1 MNLQDR
7 KATQSMLGAVSV
19 VRATKK
25 LALILALGALLGGC
39 VTNAQTFKAYVGE
52 VNSQMQVSVIR
63 GGQLVRNDLMN
74 RYVDV
79 VRFLRVDDMQLNS
92 REQIAA
98 VEVVPGYREIEV
110 YYSWDH
116 GSQRGL
122 GPALVDYAAAQTEVS
137 RVLRFTA
144 QPGEIYTVRAE
155 PTFQGDRQDIT
166 TLAAVDFWVEDS
178 AGIAVVPPEKAR
190 IQPLLGF
197 N

>member
-1 MNLQDR
+1 MASLIYTIKHHLRQ
-7 KATQSMLGAVSV
+7 AQSLVITVKRLLLVAICSAMLSS
-19 VRATKK
+19 
-25 LALILALGALLGGC
+25 C
-39 VTNAQTFKAYVGE
+39 VADVQTFKAYIGE
-52 VNSQMQVSVIR
+52 VNSQMQTSVIR

-79 VRFLRVDDMQLNS
+79 VRFLRVDDMELRS
-92 REQIAA
+92 SEQIAA

-122 GPALVDYAAAQTEVS
+122 APALVDYAAAQTGVS

-144 QPGEIYTVRAE
+144 LPGEVYTVHAE
-155 PTFQGDRQDIT
+155 PTFLGERQDIT

-178 AGIAVVPPEKAR
+178 VGKAVVPSEQAR
-190 IQPLLGF
+190 IQPVL
-197 N
+197 

>member
-1 MNLQDR
+1 MASLIYTIKHHLRQ
-7 KATQSMLGAVSV
+7 AQSLVITVKRLLLVAICSAMLSS
-19 VRATKK
+19 
-25 LALILALGALLGGC
+25 C
-39 VTNAQTFKAYVGE
+39 VANVQTFKAYIGE
-52 VNSQMQVSVIR
+52 VNSQMQTSVIR

-79 VRFLRVDDMQLNS
+79 VRFLRVDDMELRS
-92 REQIAA
+92 SEQIAA

-122 GPALVDYAAAQTEVS
+122 APALVDYAAAQTGMS

-144 QPGEIYTVRAE
+144 LPGEVYTVHAE
-155 PTFQGDRQDIT
+155 PTFLGERQDIT

-178 AGIAVVPPEKAR
+178 VGKAVVPSEQAR
-190 IQPLLGF
+190 IQPVL
-197 N
+197 

>member
-1 MNLQDR
+1 MASLIYTIKHHLRQ
-7 KATQSMLGAVSV
+7 TQSLVITVKRLLLVAICSAMLSS
-19 VRATKK
+19 
-25 LALILALGALLGGC
+25 C
-39 VTNAQTFKAYVGE
+39 VANVQTFKAYIGE
-52 VNSQMQVSVIR
+52 VNSQMQTSVIR

-79 VRFLRVDDMQLNS
+79 VRFLRVDDMELRS
-92 REQIAA
+92 SEQIAA

-122 GPALVDYAAAQTEVS
+122 APALVDYAAAQTGVS

-144 QPGEIYTVRAE
+144 LPGEVYTVHAE
-155 PTFQGDRQDIT
+155 PTFLGERQDIT

-178 AGIAVVPPEKAR
+178 VGKAVVPSEQAR
-190 IQPLLGF
+190 IQPVL
-197 N
+197 

>member
-1 MNLQDR
+1 MASLIYTIKHHLRQ
-7 KATQSMLGAVSV
+7 TQSLVITVKRLLLVAICSAMLSS
-19 VRATKK
+19 
-25 LALILALGALLGGC
+25 C
-39 VTNAQTFKAYVGE
+39 VANVQTFKAYIGE
-52 VNSQMQVSVIR
+52 VNSQMQTSVIR

-79 VRFLRVDDMQLNS
+79 VRFLRVDDMELRS
-92 REQIAA
+92 SEQIAA

-122 GPALVDYAAAQTEVS
+122 APALVDYAAAQTSVS

-144 QPGEIYTVRAE
+144 LPGEVYTVHAE
-155 PTFQGDRQDIT
+155 PTFLGERQDIT

-178 AGIAVVPPEKAR
+178 VGKAVVPSEQAR
-190 IQPLLGF
+190 IQPVL
-197 N
+197 

>member
-19 VRATKK
+19 ARATKK
-25 LALILALGALLGGC
+25 LALILTLGALLGGC
-39 VTNAQTFKAYVGE
+39 VTNTQAFKAYVGE
-52 VNSQMQVSVIR
+52 VNSQMQMSVIR

-178 AGIAVVPPEKAR
+178 AGTAVVPPEKAR

>member
-1 MNLQDR
+1 MASLIYTIKHHLRQ
-7 KATQSMLGAVSV
+7 AQSLVITVKRLLLVAICSAMLSS
-19 VRATKK
+19 
-25 LALILALGALLGGC
+25 C
-39 VTNAQTFKAYVGE
+39 VANVQTFKAYIGE
-52 VNSQMQVSVIR
+52 VNSQMQTSVIH

-79 VRFLRVDDMQLNS
+79 VRFLRVDDMELRS
-92 REQIAA
+92 SEQIAA

-122 GPALVDYAAAQTEVS
+122 APALVDYAAAQTGVS

-144 QPGEIYTVRAE
+144 LPGEVYTVHAE
-155 PTFQGDRQDIT
+155 PTFLGERQDIT

-178 AGIAVVPPEKAR
+178 VGKAVVPSEQAR
-190 IQPLLGF
+190 IQPVL
-197 N
+197 

>member
-1 MNLQDR
+1 MASLIHTIKHHLRQ
-7 KATQSMLGAVSV
+7 AQSLVITVKRLLLVAICSAMLSS
-19 VRATKK
+19 
-25 LALILALGALLGGC
+25 C
-39 VTNAQTFKAYVGE
+39 VANVQTFKAYIGE
-52 VNSQMQVSVIR
+52 VNSQMQTSVIR

-79 VRFLRVDDMQLNS
+79 VRFLRVDDMELRS
-92 REQIAA
+92 SEQIAA

-122 GPALVDYAAAQTEVS
+122 APALVDYAAAQTGVS

-144 QPGEIYTVRAE
+144 LPGEVYTVHAE
-155 PTFQGDRQDIT
+155 PTFLGERQDIT

-178 AGIAVVPPEKAR
+178 VGKAVVPSEQAR
-190 IQPLLGF
+190 IQPVL
-197 N
+197 

>member
-1 MNLQDR
+1 MASLIYTIKHHLRQ
-7 KATQSMLGAVSV
+7 AQSLVVTVKRLLLVAICSAMLSS
-19 VRATKK
+19 
-25 LALILALGALLGGC
+25 C
-39 VTNAQTFKAYVGE
+39 VANVQTFKAYIGE
-52 VNSQMQVSVIR
+52 VNSQMQTSVIR

-79 VRFLRVDDMQLNS
+79 VRFLRVDDMELRS
-92 REQIAA
+92 SEQIAA

-122 GPALVDYAAAQTEVS
+122 APALVDYAAAQTGVS

-144 QPGEIYTVRAE
+144 LPGEVYTVHAE
-155 PTFQGDRQDIT
+155 PTFLGERQDIT

-178 AGIAVVPPEKAR
+178 VGKAVVPSEQAR
-190 IQPLLGF
+190 IQPVL
-197 N
+197 

>member
-1 MNLQDR
+1 MASLIYTIKHHLRQ
-7 KATQSMLGAVSV
+7 AQSLVITVKRLLLVAICSAMLSS
-19 VRATKK
+19 
-25 LALILALGALLGGC
+25 C
-39 VTNAQTFKAYVGE
+39 VANVQTFKAYIGE
-52 VNSQMQVSVIR
+52 VNSQMQTSVIR

-79 VRFLRVDDMQLNS
+79 VRFLRVDDMELRS
-92 REQIAA
+92 SEQIAA

-122 GPALVDYAAAQTEVS
+122 APALVDYAAAQTGVS

-144 QPGEIYTVRAE
+144 LPGEVYTVHAE
-155 PTFQGDRQDIT
+155 PTFLGERQDIT

-178 AGIAVVPPEKAR
+178 VGKAVVPSEQAR
-190 IQPLLGF
+190 IQPVL
-197 N
+197 

>member
-7 KATQSMLGAVSV
+7 KATQSMLDAVSV

-39 VTNAQTFKAYVGE
+39 VTNAQAFKAYAGE

-144 QPGEIYTVRAE
+144 QP
-155 PTFQGDRQDIT
+155 
-166 TLAAVDFWVEDS
+166 
-178 AGIAVVPPEKAR
+178 
-190 IQPLLGF
+190 
-197 N
+197 

>member
-7 KATQSMLGAVSV
+7 KVTQSLPCVVSV
-19 VRATKK
+19 VRGTKK
-25 LALILALGALLGGC
+25 LALVFACGALLAGC
-39 VTNAQTFKAYVGE
+39 VTNAQAFKAYVGE
-52 VNSQMQVSVIR
+52 INSQMQVSVIR

-122 GPALVDYAAAQTEVS
+122 APALVDYAAAQTDVS

-144 QPGEIYTVRAE
+144 QPGEVYTVRAE

-178 AGIAVVPPEKAR
+178 EGTAVVPPEQAR
-190 IQPLLGF
+190 IQPLLGL

>member
-1 MNLQDR
+1 MASLICTIKHHLRQ
-7 KATQSMLGAVSV
+7 AQSLVITVKRLLLVAICSAMLSS
-19 VRATKK
+19 
-25 LALILALGALLGGC
+25 C
-39 VTNAQTFKAYVGE
+39 VANVQTFKAYIGE
-52 VNSQMQVSVIR
+52 VNSQMQTSVIR

-79 VRFLRVDDMQLNS
+79 VRFLRVDDMELRS
-92 REQIAA
+92 SEQIAA

-122 GPALVDYAAAQTEVS
+122 APALVDYAAAQTGVS

-144 QPGEIYTVRAE
+144 LPGEVYTVHAE
-155 PTFQGDRQDIT
+155 PTFLGERQDIT

-178 AGIAVVPPEKAR
+178 VGKAVVPSEQAR
-190 IQPLLGF
+190 IQPVL
-197 N
+197 

>member
-1 MNLQDR
+1 MASLIYTIKHHLRQ
-7 KATQSMLGAVSV
+7 AQSLVITVKRLLLVAICSAMLSS
-19 VRATKK
+19 
-25 LALILALGALLGGC
+25 C
-39 VTNAQTFKAYVGE
+39 VANVQTFKAYIGE
-52 VNSQMQVSVIR
+52 VNSQMQTSVIR

-79 VRFLRVDDMQLNS
+79 VRFLRVDDMELRS
-92 REQIAA
+92 SEQIAA

-122 GPALVDYAAAQTEVS
+122 APALVDYAAAQTGVS

-144 QPGEIYTVRAE
+144 LPGEVYTVHAE
-155 PTFQGDRQDIT
+155 PTFLGERQDIT

-178 AGIAVVPPEKAR
+178 VGKAVVPSEQAR
-190 IQPLLGF
+190 IQLVL
-197 N
+197 

>member
-1 MNLQDR
+1 MASLIYTIKHHLRQ
-7 KATQSMLGAVSV
+7 AQSLVTTVKRLLLVAICSAMLSS
-19 VRATKK
+19 
-25 LALILALGALLGGC
+25 C
-39 VTNAQTFKAYVGE
+39 VANVQTFKAYIGE
-52 VNSQMQVSVIR
+52 VNSQMQTSVIR

-79 VRFLRVDDMQLNS
+79 VRFLRVDDMELRS
-92 REQIAA
+92 SEQIAA

-122 GPALVDYAAAQTEVS
+122 APALVDYAAAQTGVS

-144 QPGEIYTVRAE
+144 LPGEVYTVHAE
-155 PTFQGDRQDIT
+155 PTFLGERQDIT

-178 AGIAVVPPEKAR
+178 VGKAVVPSEQAR
-190 IQPLLGF
+190 IQPVL
-197 N
+197 

>member
-1 MNLQDR
+1 MASPIYTIKHHLRQ
-7 KATQSMLGAVSV
+7 AQSLVTTVKRLLLVAICSAMLSS
-19 VRATKK
+19 
-25 LALILALGALLGGC
+25 C
-39 VTNAQTFKAYVGE
+39 VANVQTFKAYIGE
-52 VNSQMQVSVIR
+52 VNSQMQTSVIR

-79 VRFLRVDDMQLNS
+79 VRFLRVDDMELRS
-92 REQIAA
+92 SEQIAA

-122 GPALVDYAAAQTEVS
+122 APALVDYAAAQTGVS

-144 QPGEIYTVRAE
+144 LPGEVYTVHAE
-155 PTFQGDRQDIT
+155 PTFLGERQDIT

-178 AGIAVVPPEKAR
+178 VGKAVVPSEQAR
-190 IQPLLGF
+190 IQPVL
-197 N
+197 

>member
-1 MNLQDR
+1 MASLIYTIKHHLRQ
-7 KATQSMLGAVSV
+7 AQSLVITVKRLLLVAICSAMLSS
-19 VRATKK
+19 
-25 LALILALGALLGGC
+25 C
-39 VTNAQTFKAYVGE
+39 VANVQTFKAYIGE
-52 VNSQMQVSVIR
+52 VNSQMQTSVIR

-79 VRFLRVDDMQLNS
+79 VRFLRVDDMELRS
-92 REQIAA
+92 SEQIAA

-122 GPALVDYAAAQTEVS
+122 APALVDYAAAQTGVS

-144 QPGEIYTVRAE
+144 LPGAVYTVHAE
-155 PTFQGDRQDIT
+155 PTFLGERQDIT

-178 AGIAVVPPEKAR
+178 VGKAVVPSEQAR
-190 IQPLLGF
+190 IQPVL
-197 N
+197 

>member
-1 MNLQDR
+1 MASLIYIIKHHLRQ
-7 KATQSMLGAVSV
+7 TQSLVSTVKRLLLVAICSAMLSS
-19 VRATKK
+19 
-25 LALILALGALLGGC
+25 C
-39 VTNAQTFKAYVGE
+39 VANVQTFKAYIGE
-52 VNSQMQVSVIR
+52 VNSQMQTSVIR

-79 VRFLRVDDMQLNS
+79 VRFLRVDDMELRS
-92 REQIAA
+92 SEQIAA

-122 GPALVDYAAAQTEVS
+122 APALVDYAAAQTSVS

-144 QPGEIYTVRAE
+144 LPGEVYTVHAE
-155 PTFQGDRQDIT
+155 PTFLGERQDIT

-178 AGIAVVPPEKAR
+178 VGKAVVPSEQAR
-190 IQPLLGF
+190 IQPVL
-197 N
+197 